1 MRCTLVGVISA
12 CVRIVENE
20 TKAEAFAGI
29 YGKFGVDMIF
39 TIGLVSAIIIR
50 NVGKWRQRVCE
61 VQLVG
66 LPYYVAV
73 WLCEYELIRERP
85 VYDNAV
91 FPCRIVVAGGVVL
104 SVQSGVECGVGVQM
118 RNCVGYGGS
127 YVTEFTV
134 YGPYVQSGRNFLVA
148 CGVVVVF
155 VEIPVLVVVYLCRPF
170 AVCLV
175 NI

>member
-127 YVTEFTV
+127 YVTELRSMVHT
-134 YGPYVQSGRNFLVA
+134 YS
-148 CGVVVVF
+148 
-155 VEIPVLVVVYLCRPF
+155 PVGISLLLVVSLLCLLKFLFWLLSICVGPSLF
-170 AVCLV
+170 VWS